1 MNHGN
6 LLNLLVESGDNVLE
20 ECLSMQCR
28 KNATYTSADI
38 QNQIITILGEH
49 IIRKQ
54 IYQNVKKPHGLR

>member
-38 QNQIITILGEH
+38 QNQIITILGE
-49 IIRKQ
+49 
-54 IYQNVKKPHGLR
+54 YYYY